1 MAMSEKEEMVDLGCS
16 RVWWREKRERLV
28 AWVAARRWGG
38 VGEKERELMEEIRVW
53 GVGWDLKDFQYLDSG
68 VDFVEVWEVGLRFG
82 LTAKV
87 SDILGLF
94 SAIDGASQVEI
105 FVILRRSARFFCCL
119 LGFRVLEGRRLCCS
133 AISSFPPLL
142 RVFFL
147 AHLIKPFSVHKLGLD
162 PSN

>member
-1 MAMSEKEEMVDLGCS
+1 MAKSEKEEMVDLGCS
-16 RVWWREKRERLV
+16 RVWWGEKRERVV

-94 SAIDGASQVEI
+94 SAIDGASQFEI
-105 FVILRRSARFFCCL
+105 FVIPRRSARFFGCL
-119 LGFRVLEGRRLCCS
+119 LGFRVLEGRRSVLFCYFQ
-133 AISSFPPLL
+133 FPTTYVF
-142 RVFFL
+142 VFFFGT
-147 AHLIKPFSVHKLGLD
+147 P
-162 PSN
+162 PSCVA